1 MRTKTMFRVV
11 VTYGNRRGQTYA
23 TVPVLEDAKKLKVA
37 AINLGYRDAFIE
49 SFEVED
55 WTPEKPPVSLEPLNE
70 DCFVED
76 AEDSGPGEADT
87 PRVDCPKRVV
97 HDLRRLSSSP
107 KTRAS
112 AGVESAMCA

>member
-1 MRTKTMFRVV
+1 MFRVV

-49 SFEVED
+49 SFEAED
-55 WTPEKPPVSLEPLNE
+55 RTPEKPPVSLEPLNE

-76 AEDSGPGEADT
+76 AEDSGPCPTD
-87 PRVDCPKRVV
+87 PPKVDRPSRVV
-97 HDLRRLSSSP
+97 HDLRKWSSSP

-112 AGVESAMCA
+112 AGVESACCT